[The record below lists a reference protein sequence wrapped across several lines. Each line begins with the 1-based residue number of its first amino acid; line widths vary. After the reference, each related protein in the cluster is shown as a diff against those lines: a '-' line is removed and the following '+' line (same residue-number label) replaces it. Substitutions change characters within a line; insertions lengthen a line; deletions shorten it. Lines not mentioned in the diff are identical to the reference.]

1 MEPCNPSAYH
11 TISVHENTEVRQKM
25 TGGQKGL
32 FSKKYHADGDVIVDF
47 SASSIAAQPT
57 HLTLQIGY
65 RKHITLQPEFL
76 QYVNHSCEPNVFFDT
91 SAMQLIAIKN
101 INAGDELVFFYPSAE
116 WKMSRAFN
124 CCCGSPACLAMIK
137 GAAILAPEILNKYRL
152 TDFIQQQLY
161 KKATQKK
168 IA

>member
-1 MEPCNPSAYH
+1 MEPCNLSAYH
-11 TISVHENTEVRQKM
+11 TISVHEKTEVRQKI

-32 FSKKYHADGDVIVDF
+32 FSKTYHSDGDVIVDF
-47 SASSIAAQPT
+47 SASTIAAQPT
-57 HLTLQIGY
+57 YLTLQIGL
-65 RKHITLQPEFL
+65 RKHITLQPGYL

-124 CCCGSPACLAMIK
+124 CCCGSPACIGIIK
-137 GAAILAPEILNKYRL
+137 GAAWLSHEVLNKYRL
-152 TDFIQQQLY
+152 TDFIQQQLN
-161 KKATQKK
+161 KKATRKK